1 MRNVIMQSV
10 VMMSVMAPKCV
21 LKGWFSLVKMAL
33 AVTLLTNVKTSL
45 FLFVVEMSKEPRK
58 VKPLKVSF

>member
-1 MRNVIMQSV
+1 MGNVIMQSV
-10 VMMSVMAPKCV
+10 VKLIVMASKCA
-21 LKGWFSLVKMAL
+21 LKGWFSLANTAE

-45 FLFVVEMSKEPRK
+45 FLFVVEMSKEPIQ